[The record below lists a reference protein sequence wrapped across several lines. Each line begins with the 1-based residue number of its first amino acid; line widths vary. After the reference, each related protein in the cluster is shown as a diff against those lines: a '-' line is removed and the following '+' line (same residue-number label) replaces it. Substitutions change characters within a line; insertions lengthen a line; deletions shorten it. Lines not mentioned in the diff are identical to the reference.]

1 MACLDEN
8 ALFEL
13 SLGQLDG
20 AALTLAE
27 QHLDVCPRCR
37 RAAAAMLRASEAA
50 APPAPALVKRG
61 AAIGRYLVVERV
73 GVGAMGQVFAAYD
86 PDLDRKVALKL
97 LRLSS
102 LSGDEEDTRRARL
115 GREAQTLARLS
126 HPNVVTV
133 FDVGTWEGQL
143 FIALEFVDG
152 GSAREWIAREPRGPR
167 EVVRLWAQAGRGLA
181 AAHEAGV
188 VHRDLK
194 PDNVLVRADGRAQ
207 VTDFGLAA
215 DMRSAVRSS
224 DAAGAADVAITETGV
239 LLGTPGRRSSRRLPG
254 AELLGRGARHRRP
267 V

>member
-1 MACLDEN
+1 
-8 ALFEL
+8 
-13 SLGQLDG
+13 
-20 AALTLAE
+20 
-27 QHLDVCPRCR
+27 
-37 RAAAAMLRASEAA
+37 
-50 APPAPALVKRG
+50 
-61 AAIGRYLVVERV
+61 
-73 GVGAMGQVFAAYD
+73 
-86 PDLDRKVALKL
+86 
-97 LRLSS
+97 
-102 LSGDEEDTRRARL
+102 
-115 GREAQTLARLS
+115 
-126 HPNVVTV
+126 VTV

-224 DAAGAADVAITETGV
+224 DAAGAADVAALREVWRT
-239 LLGTPGRRSSRRLPG
+239 LGDALAAALGPRVTPFLAPPHPVHAAHATHSP
-254 AELLGRGARHRRP
+254 EVAR
-267 V
+267 